1 MLGDNMKHT
10 KEKILSA
17 GARLVWQKGFNAT
30 GLQEILKEAGV
41 PKGSFY
47 FYFESKESFGLELI
61 DVYISFFERELDG
74 IMLDRTK
81 EGLVRIKA
89 FLDFFRIVL
98 EKENYTGGCP
108 LGNLALEMGD
118 INEKFG
124 DRIAQG
130 FEEIE
135 SKILGCLNDAKKSG
149 DVPKSVNAES
159 AASFILNSWEGALV
173 RVKVDKS
180 LKPLDLLE
188 DFIFKKILK

>member
-1 MLGDNMKHT
+1 MKHS
-10 KEKILSA
+10 KGKILSA
-17 GARLVWQKGFNAT
+17 GARLVWQKGFNDT
-30 GLQEILKEAGV
+30 GLQEILKDAGV

-47 FYFESKESFGLELI
+47 YYFESKESFGLELI

-74 IMLDRTK
+74 IMLDK
-81 EGLVRIKA
+81 SKGGLVRIKA
-89 FLDFFRIVL
+89 FLDFFKKIL

-118 INEKFG
+118 INERFAE
-124 DRIAQG
+124 RISLG

-135 SKILGCLNDAKKSG
+135 SKILGCIKDAIKSG
-149 DVPKSVNAES
+149 DVPKSVDSKA
-159 AASFILNSWEGALV
+159 AASFILNSWEGAIV

-180 LKPLDLLE
+180 LTPLDLLE